1 VKMGYRMLLLIQRYE
16 GQVSPIYR
24 GVFLALIAFSLLLP
38 AVCVHNALARPVA
51 CQANGDYLTHVHT
64 TKRHGS
70 ASRHHMPHAAQ
81 SKEAYYSQLTRSKSE
96 WRQSQH
102 RRIEPSPVR
111 SASTNRGG

>member
-1 VKMGYRMLLLIQRYE
+1 MLGYRMLLLIQRYE
-16 GQVSPIYR
+16 GQMSPIYR
-24 GVFLALIAFSLLLP
+24 GVFLALIAFSLWLP
-38 AVCVHNALARPVA
+38 TARVHNALARPVT
-51 CQANGDYLTHVHT
+51 CQANGDHLTNVRT
-64 TKRHGS
+64 TKRLAS